1 MVFVCATAQY
11 LATSLTNLLLLSPLR
26 FLHLPLT
33 TYPLV
38 VVYFRLFSSH
48 LPPFVPFSRLSRAI
62 LRLCRVFRLTLFRLV
77 AEEERERE
85 KAREN
90 LIPPL
95 RLLALFAYIFMPP
108 PPFVLPLP
116 ASFSRPR
123 FYHAPREPDDGTT
136 PFPTVISP
144 PLLRVNFQLQMDP
157 SFFQATVTS
166 LDPLISSRSE
176 EKRKGGERF
185 SRIALLSRD

>member
-85 KAREN
+85 REG
-90 LIPPL
+90 
-95 RLLALFAYIFMPP
+95 
-108 PPFVLPLP
+108 
-116 ASFSRPR
+116 
-123 FYHAPREPDDGTT
+123 PRESHPAVTASRAFRLHFYA
-136 PFPTVISP
+136 PAAFCFASP
-144 PLLRVNFQLQMDP
+144 GLLFT
-157 SFFQATVTS
+157 AT
-166 LDPLISSRSE
+166 
-176 EKRKGGERF
+176 
-185 SRIALLSRD
+185 LLSRAPGTG